1 MIRTSKL
8 GVDWRLRLGGGMGE
22 EKEEGKCRRSGG
34 KGRVGVEKARGRG
47 KEGKGKQGE
56 GKIREE

>member
-1 MIRTSKL
+1 MLTGDS
-8 GVDWRLRLGGGMGE
+8 DWGGGGMGE